1 MKNNEY
7 ISNAIRFRNESKEW
21 RERKER
27 ERACSLPA
35 LPNTE
40 IRYPAPRR
48 KGSTGRP
55 GPGGWKT
62 FLGGCFA

>member
-7 ISNAIRFRNESKEW
+7 ISNAVSFSKRIERVA
-21 RERKER
+21 REKRMR
-27 ERACSLPA
+27 ESLPA

-48 KGSTGRP
+48 KGWRDRLVGRVQV
-55 GPGGWKT
+55 GGKP
-62 FLGGCFA
+62 F

>member
-1 MKNNEY
+1 MPF
-7 ISNAIRFRNESKEW
+7 RFRNESKEW

-48 KGSTGRP
+48 KGWRDRLVGRVQV
-55 GPGGWKT
+55 GGKP
-62 FLGGCFA
+62 F

>member
-35 LPNTE
+35 LSNTE

-48 KGSTGRP
+48 KGWRDRLVGRVQV
-55 GPGGWKT
+55 GGKP
-62 FLGGCFA
+62 F